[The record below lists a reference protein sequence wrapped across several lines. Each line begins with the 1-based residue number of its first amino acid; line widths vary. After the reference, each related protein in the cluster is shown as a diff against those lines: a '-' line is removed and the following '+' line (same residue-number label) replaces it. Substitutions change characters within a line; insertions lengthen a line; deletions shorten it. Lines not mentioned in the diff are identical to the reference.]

1 LATAN
6 QRASQN
12 RAVFLS
18 GRVMVRAI
26 AILLCASALTPVLA
40 NAQSAMT
47 PEQRMQSRF
56 PQPVRVG
63 DLIGDPVL
71 DDQARTL
78 GHIRAVIRTG
88 DGKIKLIVDY
98 GGLFGISWG
107 SHPVSVPLEVVGI
120 AGRHVSSLDMSDAE
134 FASAPTWHDAGVQ
147 PVPDDTI
154 IRIALARH

>member
-1 LATAN
+1 VLAP
-6 QRASQN
+6 
-12 RAVFLS
+12 
-18 GRVMVRAI
+18 
-26 AILLCASALTPVLA
+26 ALT
-40 NAQSAMT
+40 NAQSAIT

-63 DLIGDPVL
+63 DLIGYPLL

-78 GHIRAVIRTG
+78 GHIRAVVRTG

-98 GGLFGISWG
+98 GGLFGISWA
-107 SHPVSVPLEVVGI
+107 SHPVAVPLEVIGI

-134 FASAPTWHDAGVQ
+134 FAAAPTWRDATAQ
-147 PVPDDTI
+147 TLPDETV

>member
-1 LATAN
+1 MEA
-6 QRASQN
+6 
-12 RAVFLS
+12 
-18 GRVMVRAI
+18 MMRAI
-26 AILLCASALTPVLA
+26 AILLCASVLA
-40 NAQSAMT
+40 STPTNAQSAMT

-63 DLIGDPVL
+63 DLIGYPLL

-78 GHIRAVIRTG
+78 GHIEAIVRTG

-107 SHPVSVPLEVVGI
+107 SHPVAVPIEVIGI

-134 FASAPTWHDAGVQ
+134 FAAAPTWRDTGAQ
-147 PVPDDTI
+147 PLPDDTL